1 MANLQ
6 IPRNLIDR
14 IPAHLREALLAVLEE
29 TEETQQSFNV
39 FMDFSAKDAERHVQE
54 IIVLKTQISAA
65 VDPGDERR

>member
-39 FMDFSAKDAERHVQE
+39 FMDVSAKDAERHVQE
-54 IIVLKTQISAA
+54 IIFLKTQISAA